1 MSPSASKGAI
11 LAVLA
16 AALGF
21 LILNFGADLP
31 VEEVVKQGAFS
42 TQPTAEPDDSLTD
55 DATDPGIDEAVDL
68 PEPTSIAAIAR
79 PPGDVTVLVANGS
92 GVAGQARR
100 LTDTLR
106 NQGFAMRNPKDSVP
120 LTASVIYFRPGFA
133 AEAEAVQTS
142 LATSTPVAPMPVP
155 DPLVGD
161 TVDLVPVEVLVLIG
175 GDALSTS

>member
-1 MSPSASKGAI
+1 MNSSAGKGAI
-11 LAVLA
+11 LALLA

-31 VEEVVKQGAFS
+31 VAEVVKEGAFS
-42 TQPTAEPDDSLTD
+42 AQPTADVVEPDGDGSIEGEV
-55 DATDPGIDEAVDL
+55 AL
-68 PEPTSIAAIAR
+68 PEPTSIVEAAR

-92 GVAGQARR
+92 GEPGQARR

-120 LTASVIYFRPGFA
+120 LTASVIYYRPGFA
-133 AEAEAVQTS
+133 AEAEAVKEA

-155 DPLVGD
+155 DPLVGE